1 MKNKTVRISK
11 IISHSGVCSRR
22 DAEELIRKGMVK
34 INDCIFKDYYV
45 DKELIKNIEVNG
57 KILEKQKTKVWS
69 FYKPKGYVSSNKEQ
83 KNQISFFKLIPN
95 NIPRIVSVGRLDIES
110 EGLLLLTNN
119 PTLSSFLEKPSN
131 EIKRKYRVKVLGKLP
146 KNLKKVTKETLIIN
160 GVIYKKLTIS
170 VMWKKSLSSYL
181 EIEIKEGKNREI
193 RKIMTFFG
201 LKVIELK
208 RISFG
213 PFELGTLKPG
223 NLEIIKNEKLGKH
236 FQQIGFIDENYF
248 W

>member
-1 MKNKTVRISK
+1 
-11 IISHSGVCSRR
+11 
-22 DAEELIRKGMVK
+22 MVK